1 MEILPQIERP
11 NKGSESFEDLPR
23 QLVGELMQ
31 KSLELGRFVESA
43 AREGIAAHDVEQGIW
58 RQALAMGRE
67 TMSLFFQLVGDGDMG
82 EEVTLPNGR
91 SVERLPELHLRPYK
105 SIFGA
110 FELPRAAYGTREGQK
125 IEFVP
130 LDQRLQLPE
139 SKFSYVL
146 QDWDQRLTVESPYA
160 EVNATVQKILGFSQ
174 SVDSLERRNRK
185 MAQPVVDYWVSL
197 ETPPASEEGALMV
210 VSADGKGVPIRRG
223 ASVSPIE
230 NHQPSKGPKP
240 GAKKIALVGATY
252 TVDRFE
258 RTPEDVVDS
267 LFRRP
272 GASTARDRP
281 HPQHKRVRASLARD
295 EEGTTQPAME
305 EIFGWM
311 GLETAERNPLEERPL
326 VLLMDGQT
334 TLWEAAETHLP
345 PHAIQILDL
354 LHVTPRLWRAAYLFH
369 PKGSA
374 AAAQFVRKRVLRI
387 LRGEIRSVVTGLRRM
402 GTLSGLRGRKNKQ
415 LVKICQYFENNR
427 HRMQY
432 HEYLRSGYPIATGV
446 IEGAC
451 RHLVKDRLERAGMQ
465 WVLQGAQAML
475 DLRSIHLGN
484 QWDEFQAFRIVK
496 ETERLYP
503 HTDLTDDAK
512 WAIAA

>member
-11 NKGSESFEDLPR
+11 SKGVESPESSPH
-23 QLVGELMQ
+23 QLAQELME

-43 AREGIAAHDVEQGIW
+43 VRKGTAAHDVEQGIW
-58 RQALAMGRE
+58 RQVLAIGRE
-67 TMSLFFQLVGDGDMG
+67 TMSLFFELVGDGDMG
-82 EEVTLPNGR
+82 EEVALPDGR
-91 SVERLPELHLRPYK
+91 SVGRLPELHARPYQ
-105 SIFGA
+105 SIFGD
-110 FELPRAAYGTREGQK
+110 FELPRAVYGSREGQK

-146 QDWDQRLTVESPYA
+146 QDWDQRLTVESPYSEA
-160 EVNATVQKILGFSQ
+160 NATLQKILGFSQ
-174 SVDSLERRNRK
+174 SVDSLERMNRK
-185 MAQPVVDYWVSL
+185 MAQPVVDYWDSL
-197 ETPPASEEGALMV
+197 EIPPASEEGELMV
-210 VSADGKGVPIRRG
+210 VSADGKGVPMRRG
-223 ASVSPIE
+223 ASGLPIE
-230 NHQPSKGPKP
+230 NHQPPKGPKP

-252 TVDRFE
+252 SVDRFE

-272 GASTARDRP
+272 GTTAARDRP
-281 HPQHKRVRASLARD
+281 EPQHKRVRASLERD
-295 EEGTTQPAME
+295 EEGTTQPATT

-311 GLETAERNPLEERPL
+311 ALEAAERNPEAERPL
-326 VLLMDGQT
+326 VLLMDGQQS
-334 TLWEAAETHLP
+334 LWEAGETYLP
-345 PHAIQILDL
+345 DSATQILDL

-374 AAAQFVRKRVLRI
+374 AAAQFVRQRVTRI

-402 GTLSGLRGRKNKQ
+402 GTLSGLTGRKNKQ

-427 HRMQY
+427 HRMRY
-432 HEYLRSGYPIATGV
+432 NEYLSAGYPIATGV

-475 DLRSIHLGN
+475 DLRSIHIGN
-484 QWDEFQAFRIVK
+484 QWGEFQAFRIEK
-496 ETERLYP
+496 EKERLYP
-503 HTDLTDDAK
+503 HADLTDDIE
-512 WAIAA
+512 WDIAA

>member
-11 NKGSESFEDLPR
+11 SKGVESPKR
-23 QLVGELMQ
+23 SPHQLVQELMQ
-31 KSLELGRFVESA
+31 KSLELGRFVETA
-43 AREGIAAHDVEQGIW
+43 ARDGTAAHEVEQGVW
-58 RQALAMGRE
+58 HQLLAIGRE
-67 TMSLFFQLVGDGDMG
+67 TMSLFFQLAGDGDVG
-82 EEVTLPNGR
+82 EVVTLPDGR
-91 SVERLPELHLRPYK
+91 SVGRLPELHPRPYQ

-110 FELPRAAYGTREGQK
+110 FELHRVAYGTREGQK

-160 EVNATVQKILGFSQ
+160 EVNATVQKILGFTQ
-174 SVDSLERRNRK
+174 SVDSLERMNRK
-185 MAQPVVDYWVSL
+185 MAQPVVDYWDSL
-197 ETPPASEEGALMV
+197 PIPEPSEEGELMV
-210 VSADGKGVPIRRG
+210 LSADGKGVPIRRR
-223 ASVSPIE
+223 ASASPIE
-230 NHQPSKGPKP
+230 NHRPSKGPKP
-240 GAKKIALVGATY
+240 GGKKIALVGATY

-272 GASTARDRP
+272 GAAAARVRP
-281 HPQHKRVRASLARD
+281 RPQHKRVRASLARD
-295 EEGTTQPAME
+295 EEGTTQPATE

-311 GLETAERNPLEERPL
+311 ALEAAERNPLAEKPL
-326 VLLMDGQT
+326 VLLMDGQG
-334 TLWEAAETHLP
+334 TLWEAGETYLP
-345 PHAIQILDL
+345 RDAIQILDL

-369 PKGSA
+369 PEGSA
-374 AAAQFVRKRVLRI
+374 AAAQFVRGRVSRI
-387 LRGEIRSVVTGLRRM
+387 LRGEVRSVITGLRRM
-402 GTLSGLRGRKNKQ
+402 ASLSGLRGRKYRK
-415 LVKICQYFENNR
+415 LEKICQYFENNR

-432 HEYLRSGYPIATGV
+432 HEYLRAGYPIATGV

-475 DLRSIHLGN
+475 DLRSIHLGD
-484 QWDEFQAFRIVK
+484 QWDKFQTFRIEK
-496 ETERLYP
+496 EKNRLYP
-503 HTDLTDDAK
+503 HVDLTDDTE

>member
-1 MEILPQIERP
+1 MQILPQIERP
-11 NKGSESFEDLPR
+11 SKGSESLEGLPDRLVEDL
-23 QLVGELMQ
+23 VQ
-31 KSLELGRFVESA
+31 KSRELGRFVESA
-43 AREGIAAHDVEQGIW
+43 AREGTAAHDVEQGIW
-58 RQALAMGRE
+58 RQVLAIGRE
-67 TMSLFFQLVGDGDMG
+67 TMGLFFQLVGDGDMG
-82 EEVTLPNGR
+82 EEVTLPDGR
-91 SVERLPELHLRPYK
+91 SVGRLPELHSRPYQ
-105 SIFGA
+105 SVFGG
-110 FELPRAAYGTREGQK
+110 FELPRVVYGTREGQK

-146 QDWDQRLTVESPYA
+146 QDWDQRLTVESPYT
-160 EVNATVQKILGFSQ
+160 EVNATVRKILGFSQ
-174 SVDSLERRNRK
+174 SVDSLERMNRK
-185 MAQPVVDYWVSL
+185 MAQPVVDYWDSL
-197 ETPPASEEGALMV
+197 EVPPASEEGELMV

-223 ASVSPIE
+223 ASGLLIE

-272 GASTARDRP
+272 GTTAARDRP
-281 HPQHKRVRASLARD
+281 KPRHKRVRASLARD
-295 EEGTTQPAME
+295 EAGTTQPAME

-311 GLETAERNPLEERPL
+311 ALEEAERNSLEEKPL
-326 VLLMDGQT
+326 VLLMDGQE
-334 TLWEAAETHLP
+334 TLWEAGETYLP
-345 PHAIQILDL
+345 AHAIQILDL

-374 AAAQFVRKRVLRI
+374 AVAQFVRQRVTRI
-387 LRGEIRSVVTGLRRM
+387 LRGEIRSVITGLRRM
-402 GTLSGLRGRKNKQ
+402 GTISGLRGRKNKQ
-415 LVKICQYFENNR
+415 LAKICQYFENNR

-432 HEYLRSGYPIATGV
+432 HEYLRAGYPIATGV

-484 QWDEFQAFRIVK
+484 QWDEFQAFRIEK
-496 ETERLYP
+496 EKERLYP
-503 HTDLTDDAK
+503 HTDLTDDVE

>member
-1 MEILPQIERP
+1 MEILPQNERP
-11 NKGSESFEDLPR
+11 SKGSESLEGLPGR
-23 QLVGELMQ
+23 LVEELMQ
-31 KSLELGRFVESA
+31 RSLELGRFVESA
-43 AREGIAAHDVEQGIW
+43 AREGTAAHDVEQGIW
-58 RQALAMGRE
+58 RQVLAIGRE
-67 TMSLFFQLVGDGDMG
+67 TMGLFFQLVGDGDMG
-82 EEVTLPNGR
+82 EEVTLPDGR
-91 SVERLPELHLRPYK
+91 CVGRLPELHSRPYQ
-105 SIFGA
+105 SIFGD
-110 FELPRAAYGTREGQK
+110 FELPRTVYGTREGQK

-146 QDWDQRLTVESPYA
+146 QDWDQGLTVESPYTQT
-160 EVNATVQKILGFSQ
+160 NATLQKILGFSQ
-174 SVDSLERRNRK
+174 SVDSLERMNRK
-185 MAQPVVDYWVSL
+185 MAQPVVDYWDSL
-197 ETPPASEEGALMV
+197 EVPPASEEGELMV
-210 VSADGKGVPIRRG
+210 VSADGKGVPMRRG
-223 ASVSPIE
+223 ASGLPIE
-230 NHQPSKGPKP
+230 NHQSSNGPKP

-267 LFRRP
+267 LFRQP
-272 GASTARDRP
+272 GTSAARDRP
-281 HPQHKRVRASLARD
+281 EPRHKRVRASLARD
-295 EEGTTQPAME
+295 EAGTTQPAME

-311 GLETAERNPLEERPL
+311 AVEEAERNPLEEKPL
-326 VLLMDGQT
+326 VLLMDGQE
-334 TLWEAAETHLP
+334 TLWEAGETYLP
-345 PHAIQILDL
+345 AHAIEILDL

-374 AAAQFVRKRVLRI
+374 AAAQFVRQRVTRI
-387 LRGEIRSVVTGLRRM
+387 LRGESRSVVTGLRRM
-402 GTLSGLRGRKNKQ
+402 GTVSGLRGRKNKQ
-415 LVKICQYFENNR
+415 LVKICQYVENNR

-432 HEYLRSGYPIATGV
+432 HEYLRAGYPIATGV

-484 QWDEFQAFRIVK
+484 QWDEFQAFRIEK
-496 ETERLYP
+496 EKERLYP
-503 HTDLTDDAK
+503 HTDLTDDVE